1 MNPYN
6 FTEIENKWQTVWRE
20 KGLFT
25 TIADPKR
32 PKTYVLEMFPYPSGK
47 LHMGHVRN
55 YSIGDVV
62 ARLNRAKGRNVLYP
76 MGWDA
81 FGLPAENAALK
92 AHVHPAQWTYAN
104 IRQMRA
110 QLKSLG
116 YSYDWDRELATCHPE
131 YYRWEQK
138 VFQQMM
144 DRDLAYRKSSFVNWC
159 HTCQTV
165 LANEQVENGACWRC
179 GETVLQREL
188 VQWFLR
194 ITRYAQSL
202 LDDLSKLEGGWPEKV
217 LTMQR
222 NWIGRSEGARI
233 RFPLENPQ
241 DGTDAI
247 EVFTTRPDTL
257 WGVTFM
263 SLAPEHP
270 LALKLAAG
278 TDREAEVSAF
288 VHRVRNE
295 DRSVRTS
302 EDAEKEGCFTGR
314 HVINPVNGRKV
325 PVYIANFVLMD
336 YGTGAVMAVPAH
348 DQRDFDFA
356 KKYGLPI
363 EVVIQKEDTPED
375 GSLLTAAMVEPGTM
389 VHSGP
394 MTGTPSAE
402 GIGKTITYLAEQGFG
417 EGTVHF
423 RLRDWGVS
431 RQRYWGTPIPVIHCP
446 SCGIVKVPE
455 ADLPVR
461 LPDDV
466 DWASME
472 GGSPLVNHPS
482 WKHVNCPSC
491 GGGAERDCDTM
502 DTFMESSWYFLR
514 YCSPRFDKDIFD
526 RSEVAYFAPV
536 DQYIGGVEHA
546 VMHLLYARFFT
557 KVLRDLGYL
566 DFDEPFRNLLTQGM
580 VTMPTARCTEHDWLF
595 PHEVTDAGACV
606 HCGNPVKTGR
616 VEKMSKSKKN
626 VVDPQTYI
634 DRYGADTVRFFVL
647 SDSPPERDL
656 EWSDSA
662 VEGAHKF
669 LQKVWRVV
677 QETIERPTPAAGVQP
692 EAAVL
697 KTAHRALKKVT
708 SDMERFHFNTALA
721 EIRVLFNELG
731 TFRPET
737 DAQAAAGREAVRV
750 GLCMLAPFAP
760 HLAEECWEL
769 LGETSEL
776 ARGFW
781 PEPDE
786 NLITDDEFQLVV
798 QINGKVRDRLMVP
811 TGADEATVRER
822 VLASP
827 KTREFIGD
835 KQVRKFIYVPGRL
848 ANVVVS

>member
-1 MNPYN
+1 MRPYN
-6 FTEIENKWQTVWRE
+6 FTEIENRWQTTWRE
-20 KGLFT
+20 RGVFT
-25 TIADPKR
+25 AKVEPGQPKY
-32 PKTYVLEMFPYPSGK
+32 YVLEMFPYPSGK

-62 ARLNRAKGRNVLYP
+62 ARTRRAMGFNVLYP

-81 FGLPAENAALK
+81 FGLPAENAAIK

-110 QLKSLG
+110 QLKALG
-116 YSYDWDRELATCHPE
+116 YSYDWEREVATCHPG
-131 YYRWEQK
+131 YFRWEQQ
-138 VFQQMM
+138 VFTEMM
-144 DRDLAYRKSSFVNWC
+144 DRGLAYRKSSFVNWC
-159 HTCQTV
+159 RSCQTV
-165 LANEQVENGACWRC
+165 LANEQVEDGACWRC
-179 GETVLQREL
+179 GETVEQREL

-194 ITRYAQSL
+194 ITAYAQSL
-202 LDDLSKLEGGWPEKV
+202 LDDLALLEGGWPEKV

-233 RFPLENPQ
+233 RFPLVKPVE
-241 DGTDAI
+241 GAAEL

-263 SLAPEHP
+263 SLAAEHP
-270 LALKLAAG
+270 MALKLAAG
-278 TDREAEVSAF
+278 TGRQAEVAAF
-288 VHRVRNE
+288 VQKVRNE
-295 DRSVRTS
+295 DRANRTG
-302 EDAEKEGCFTGR
+302 DDIEKEGCFTGAY
-314 HVINPVNGRKV
+314 VTNPVNGRQV

-356 KKYGLPI
+356 KKYGLPV
-363 EVVIQKEDTPED
+363 EVVIRNDDTPAD
-375 GSLLTAAMVEPGTM
+375 GALLTAAMVEPGTM
-389 VHSGP
+389 VNSGP
-394 MTGTPSAE
+394 MDGEPSEA
-402 GIGKTITYLAEQGFG
+402 GKAKVIAHLKEHGFG

-423 RLRDWGVS
+423 RLRDWGIS

-446 SCGIVKVPE
+446 ACGIVKVP
-455 ADLPVR
+455 ADQLPVT

-466 DWASME
+466 DWASYE
-472 GGSPLVNHPS
+472 GGSPLVHHPT
-482 WKHVNCPSC
+482 WKHVACPKC
-491 GGGAERDCDTM
+491 GGPAERDCDTM

-514 YCSPRFDKDIFD
+514 YTSPRCTTGVFDPASVD
-526 RSEVAYFAPV
+526 YFAPV

-557 KVLRDLGYL
+557 KVLRDLGYVS
-566 DFDEPFRNLLTQGM
+566 FDEPFRNLLTQGM
-580 VTMPTARCTEHDWLF
+580 VTMPTARCATHDWLF
-595 PHEVTDAGACV
+595 PHEVDDAGRCV
-606 HCGNPVKTGR
+606 HCAEPAKLGR
-616 VEKMSKSKKN
+616 TEKMSKSKKN

-669 LQKVWRVV
+669 LQRVWRVV
-677 QETIERPTPAAGVQP
+677 QECAAAATST
-692 EAAVL
+692 AAVPCGPL

-721 EIRVLFNELG
+721 ELRVLFNELAN
-731 TFRPET
+731 FKPESDSERT
-737 DAQAAAGREAVRV
+737 AAYEAACLGVQ
-750 GLCMLAPFAP
+750 MLAPFAP
-760 HLAEECWEL
+760 HLGEECWEV
-769 LGETSEL
+769 LGKGTLL
-776 ARGFW
+776 ARAPW
-781 PEPDE
+781 PTWDE
-786 NLITDDEFQLVV
+786 ALIVEDEFELVV

-811 TGADEATVRER
+811 TGAAEDRVREL

-827 KTREFIGD
+827 KTVAFIGD
-835 KQVRKFIYVPGRL
+835 KQVRKFIYIPGRL
-848 ANVVVS
+848 ANVVIG